1 MNKQITN
8 LDKFITD
15 VVTEKEGGRDATYE
29 ASFAGGK

>member
-15 VVTEKEGGRDATYE
+15 VVTRTEAQPGDKYR
-29 ASFAGGK
+29 ASFAGG